1 MGILMR
7 ECRERLHYLRG
18 MHMETSMK
26 VLRRDH
32 DELVIFDLDGDFD
45 SISAGKVKEEL
56 RDAIVESEPGVL
68 INLENVPYID
78 SAGLGTLVSALKSA
92 RERGGNV
99 WLAGL
104 TPQVKMVV
112 ELTRLHFVFEIFD
125 SVDNALTEL
134 VGAGSSEGKE

>member
-1 MGILMR
+1 MR
-7 ECRERLHYLRG
+7 AWERIHCLRG
-18 MHMETSMK
+18 MRMETSMN

-45 SISAGKVKEEL
+45 SYSASKVKEEL
-56 RDAIVESEPGVL
+56 RDAIVKGEPSVL

-78 SAGLGTLVSALKSA
+78 SAGLGTLVSALKTA

-125 SVDNALTEL
+125 SVDKALTEL
-134 VGAGSSEGKE
+134 VGAG